1 MRVLVLPL
9 VFPSARQP
17 NPGIFVLHQ
26 MQALREL
33 GHECEVLRVVP
44 YAPPI
49 GAKWRAYCE
58 IPPREEIDGFSVRTI
73 RAVVPPRNIG
83 MEYLPFEVHVAVR
96 REIERFRPDIVHA
109 HFLISSGHIAVRH
122 PVPTVVTAH
131 GGDAYR
137 WPFERPGLLRAAR
150 ETIFKATR
158 LTAVSAFIDRSIQRI
173 AQRPAEVIWNG
184 GDEFTF
190 FPRDSAEC
198 RARLQLPQDRSIVA
212 FAGTVCRAKGL
223 FDLVAALARID
234 KPLRPILL
242 VVGSGPDAAALLAQS
257 KDAGV
262 ELRLVGQRDSAG
274 VAEHFGAADA
284 VVLPSHDEGLPV
296 VVCEAM
302 LSQRAVVATTVGGI
316 PEIIRDGT
324 TGLLVAPRASAE
336 LASALT
342 RVLGDDTLRARLG
355 DAARRFAAKRL
366 TWRVNAQRYRDIYR
380 DALAAFDTSS
390 TTRA

>member
-1 MRVLVLPL
+1 ML
-9 VFPSARQP
+9 Q
-17 NPGIFVLHQ
+17 Q

-33 GHECEVLRVVP
+33 GHECTVLRIVP

-49 GAKWRAYCE
+49 GSKWQAYRE
-58 IPPREEIDGFSVRTI
+58 IPPKEEIDGFTVRTV

-83 MEYLPFEVHVAVR
+83 IEYLPFEVHAAVR

-122 PVPTVVTAH
+122 CVPTVVTAH

-137 WPFERPGLLRAAR
+137 WPFERSGLLRAAR
-150 ETIFKATR
+150 ETILKATR

-173 AQRPAEVIWNG
+173 AERRVEVVWNG
-184 GDEFTF
+184 GDESTF
-190 FPRDSAEC
+190 FPRDNAEC
-198 RARLQLPQDRSIVA
+198 RDRLQLPRDRSIVA

-234 KPLRPILL
+234 KALRPMAL
-242 VVGSGPDAAALLAQS
+242 VLGSGPDAAALQAEA
-257 KDAGV
+257 KAAGV
-262 ELRLVGQRDSAG
+262 ELRLFGQRDSAG
-274 VAEHFGAADA
+274 VAEAFGAADA
-284 VVLPSHDEGLPV
+284 VVLPSHNEGLPV

-316 PEIIRDGT
+316 PEIIHDGT
-324 TGLLVAPRASAE
+324 TGLLVAPQASDE

-342 RVLGDDTLRARLG
+342 RILGNAPLRGRLADGARQ
-355 DAARRFAAKRL
+355 FAAEHL
-366 TWRVNAQRYRDIYR
+366 TWRINAQRYGDIYR
-380 DALAAFDTSS
+380 DAVAAFDTSS